1 MLTLIV
7 RRKSWPQIVRQVNRL
22 LHTVTHD
29 QRWPGWEVV
38 IGIEVHAQIKSRAK
52 LFSGQLVIRAIS
64 ARLFLLA
71 ETTCLPLILSDTWT
85 SDPSQPP
92 NTCVS
97 PYDAAFPGTL
107 PVILILVHHSLHSM
121 TRHLPTDIESQLR

>member
-7 RRKSWPQIVRQVNRL
+7 RRKSWPRIIRQDYRL
-22 LHTVTHD
+22 LHTGTHD
-29 QRWPGWEVV
+29 QRWPSWEVV

-71 ETTCLPLILSDTWT
+71 ETTCLALTVSDTWT
-85 SDPSQPP
+85 ADPSRPP

-97 PYDAAFPGTL
+97 SYDAAFPGTL
-107 PVILILVHHSLHSM
+107 PVTLISM
-121 TRHLPTDIESQLR
+121 LITHFV